1 MKIIIIFVLFIY
13 NLMAISAQDAAW
25 LLNAQTDLDKAYEV
39 AKIQK
44 KKMLFLLIVK
54 DGCNWCS
61 MMVENT
67 LRDKNIQAN
76 LEDMVTVVVDSN
88 NTLPKIFKT
97 KLTPAMFFIDVES
110 KNSVLKQTG
119 YIKKGAFLIDIISAS
134 EMVE

>member
-1 MKIIIIFVLFIY
+1 MKIVIIFVFLVY
-13 NLMAISAQDAAW
+13 NLMAISVEDAAW
-25 LLNAQTDLDKAYEV
+25 LLNAQTDLDKAYKV

-44 KKMLFLLIVK
+44 KKMLLLVIVK

-67 LRDKNIQAN
+67 LRDKTIQAN
-76 LEDMVTVVVDSN
+76 LEDIVTVVVDSN

-97 KLTPAMFFIDVES
+97 KLTPTMFFIDV
-110 KNSVLKQTG
+110 KNKKNVLKQTG